1 MTLANAH
8 YPSFD
13 TEKAEQFIY
22 YEPKWVTETINA
34 SGNCLQRSEVEV
46 LKHFYTSLTLQIQ
59 TTPAFYCVWLLLATM
74 DILSVCLFLPS
85 GRRSVFVVVWLGAMA
100 VILRQAGE
108 GRQIVAI

>member
-34 SGNCLQRSEVEV
+34 SGNCLQRSEVGI
-46 LKHFYTSLTLQIQ
+46 KFPIDF
-59 TTPAFYCVWLLLATM
+59 P
-74 DILSVCLFLPS
+74 
-85 GRRSVFVVVWLGAMA
+85 
-100 VILRQAGE
+100 
-108 GRQIVAI
+108 